1 MFSPLPEEEK
11 CDKLFKNVVKTKG
24 EGRLLHILMGRART
38 GKSGRV
44 LQRIAALGDS
54 SQQILL
60 VPEHAS
66 HVAEMDLCRVCGDTA
81 SRHAEALTFKLL
93 ASRVLGICGGS
104 ADVTLDNGGK
114 LLTLQRTLTELAP
127 SLRVYKRPSQR
138 AAFLES
144 LLAVMEE
151 LQAYAVS
158 PEQLAQSVEQIEG
171 ESGDKLRDLALIYG
185 IYLGKLHAPG
195 HDARDLLEKLEEN
208 LEASGYVD
216 GKDVFL
222 DGFSYFTGRELNI
235 LRLLLRRANSVTVTL
250 LGDTQERELFSESL
264 RVRERLYALACD
276 VGASCEEEILP
287 PAEVHGALD
296 HIERCFFGAADEY
309 DQATD
314 TVTLYEAGTAYS
326 ECEWVA
332 SQILQLVRER
342 GYRYREITVTAR
354 SLDSYAGAIESVFA
368 RYGIPLYYAHRSDI
382 LKSPV
387 LTLLLGALDA
397 ASGGFEYEDVF
408 RCLKTGLAG
417 LSMEECDLLENYALK
432 WELRGAMWTREAP
445 WTAHPDGYGADWTD
459 EARARLEAVNALR
472 ARVQGAFLR
481 LKQGVGGSGAAE
493 KKVRALY
500 DYLEEV
506 NLPETLQA
514 QTEQLFAA
522 GDAQRAE
529 ETAQLWGI
537 LCGVLDQFVE
547 ILGDSTLDAEEF
559 ASLMRLILTQY
570 SVGTIPVTLDA
581 VNLCEMTRNDRHTV
595 RALFLLGANDGV
607 LPAAE
612 NRGGVLRDEDRAALE
627 QHEIFLAPH
636 GMEQFHL
643 EIQNLYAALAQP
655 TEKLTVSYPISD
667 GKGAEKRPSFVI
679 GRIARLLPSISV
691 ETESTD
697 KEYRLSAK
705 STALEYAGEHI
716 GGALWQ
722 YFEKQGDA
730 KSALDAMRAASHYTR
745 GRLSPGAVRTLY
757 GDAVTLSAS
766 RMDKARSCHFAY
778 FMRYGLRAKER
789 TGAGFD
795 AHQIGTFVHDVMEN
809 TLRAAKERGGLHAL
823 SEEALHELVRAS
835 IEAYIDRV
843 LPDLNEKNARFQ
855 YLFRR
860 LCAAV
865 DRIMDEVSEELK
877 SSDFEPLAF
886 ELAFGADGQLPAITI
901 REKNGTARVVGKV
914 DRVDGWLHNGKLY
927 LRVVDYKTGKKSFD
941 LAELRYGL
949 GLQMLLYLFTLKEE
963 GRALFGGQEIVP
975 AGVLYTPAREPM
987 LRCARDTAPEKIE
1000 KARKKELRRSGMV
1013 LEDPAVLQAME
1024 HSALTSPCYLPIAVK
1039 KDGAVT
1045 GSLASA
1051 EQLGKLSKY
1060 VDRLLHEI
1068 TQEVFAGNIDA
1079 DPYARTPQL
1088 SACTYCEFASACH
1101 FENGCGS
1108 DRMEYIKAT
1117 KNDEFW
1123 QHIDEVNGKEARS
1136 DG

>member
-1 MFSPLPEEEK
+1 MITLREK
-11 CDKLFKNVVKTKG
+11 KG

-38 GKSGRV
+38 GKSERV

-104 ADVTLDNGGK
+104 ADVTLDSGGK

-127 SLRVYKRPSQR
+127 VLKVYKRPSQR

-151 LQAYAVS
+151 LQAYAVL
-158 PEQLAQSVEQIEG
+158 PEQLSESVAQIEG
-171 ESGDKLRDLALIYG
+171 ESGDKLRDLSLIYG
-185 IYLGKLHAPG
+185 IYLSKLHAPG
-195 HDARDLLEKLEEN
+195 HDARDVLEKLEEN
-208 LEASGYVD
+208 LEASGYID
-216 GKDVFL
+216 NKDIFL
-222 DGFSYFTGRELNI
+222 DGFSYFTGRELRI
-235 LRLLLRRANSVTVTL
+235 LRILLRRAKSVTVTL
-250 LGDTQERELFSESL
+250 LGDTRDRELFSESL
-264 RVRERLYALACD
+264 RVRERLYELARD
-276 VGASCEEEILP
+276 AGVACEEEILP
-287 PAEVHGALD
+287 QGEVRGALD
-296 HIERCFFGAADEY
+296 HIERCFFGAADEFT
-309 DQATD
+309 QPTD
-314 TVTLYEAGTAYS
+314 AVELYEAG
-326 ECEWVA
+326 
-332 SQILQLVRER
+332 
-342 GYRYREITVTAR
+342 
-354 SLDSYAGAIESVFA
+354 
-368 RYGIPLYYAHRSDI
+368 
-382 LKSPV
+382 
-387 LTLLLGALDA
+387 
-397 ASGGFEYEDVF
+397 
-408 RCLKTGLAG
+408 
-417 LSMEECDLLENYALK
+417 SMAECDILENYALK
-432 WELRGAMWTREAP
+432 WEIRGAMWTRETP
-445 WTAHPDGYGADWTD
+445 WSAHPDGYGEEWTD
-459 EARARLEAVNALR
+459 EARARLKTVNALR
-472 ARVQGAFLR
+472 ERVQGPFAR
-481 LKQGVGGSGAAE
+481 LKKGVGGSGEAE
-493 KKVRALY
+493 QKVRALY
-500 DYLEEV
+500 GYLEEIK
-506 NLPETLQA
+506 LPETLQA

-547 ILGDSTLDAEEF
+547 ILGDAILDAEEF
-559 ASLMRLILTQY
+559 ASLMRLVLTQY

-612 NRGGVLRDEDRAALE
+612 NRGGVLRDEDREALE
-627 QHEIFLAPH
+627 RQQIFLAPH

-655 TEKLTVSYPISD
+655 TEKLTVSYPVSD

-691 ETESTD
+691 ETESAD
-697 KEYRLSAK
+697 KGYRLSAK

-722 YFEKQGDA
+722 YFEGQGDA
-730 KSALDAMRAASHYTR
+730 ERALAAMKDASRYTR
-745 GRLSPGAVRTLY
+745 GHLSRDAVRALY
-757 GDAVTLSAS
+757 GGAVTLSAS
-766 RMDKARSCHFAY
+766 RMDMARSCHFAY
-778 FMRYGLRAKER
+778 FMRYGLKARER

-795 AHQIGTFVHDVMEN
+795 APQIGTFVHDVMEH
-809 TLRAAKERGGLHAL
+809 TLRQAKECGGLHTL
-823 SEEALHELVRAS
+823 SKDKLHALVRAS
-835 IEAYIDRV
+835 IEEYIDRV
-843 LPDLNEKNARFQ
+843 LPDLCEKSARFR
-855 YLFRR
+855 YLFNR
-860 LCAAV
+860 LCATV
-865 DRIMDEVSEELK
+865 ERIMDEVSEELQ

-886 ELAFGADGQLPAITI
+886 ELEFGADGQLPAITI
-901 REKNGTARVVGKV
+901 REENGTARVVGKV
-914 DRVDGWLHNGKLY
+914 DRVDGWLHDGKLY

-963 GRALFGGQEIVP
+963 GQMLFGGHEIVP

-987 LRCARDTAPEKIE
+987 LRCARDTEPETIE
-1000 KARKKELRRSGMV
+1000 KALKKELRRSGMV

-1024 HSALTSPCYLPIAVK
+1024 HSALESPCYLPIAVK
-1039 KDGAVT
+1039 RDGAVT

-1060 VDRLLHEI
+1060 VDHILHEI

-1079 DPYARTPQL
+1079 DPYARTPQQ

-1123 QHIDEVNGKEARS
+1123 QYIDELNGEGAHEN
-1136 DG
+1136 G

>member
-1 MFSPLPEEEK
+1 MINFLKMLSK
-11 CDKLFKNVVKTKG
+11 QKG
-24 EGRLLHILMGRART
+24 EGCLLHILMGRART

-195 HDARDLLEKLEEN
+195 RDARDLLEKLEEN

-216 GKDVFL
+216 GKDIFL

-264 RVRERLYALACD
+264 RVRERLYALARD
-276 VGASCEEEILP
+276 VGVSCEEEILP
-287 PAEVHGALD
+287 PAEAHGALD

-314 TVTLYEAGTAYS
+314 AVTLYEAGTAYS

-354 SLDSYAGAIESVFA
+354 SLDSYAGAVESVFA

-472 ARVQGAFLR
+472 ARMQGAFLR

-514 QTEQLFAA
+514 QTERLFAA

-547 ILGDSTLDAEEF
+547 ILGDTTLDAEEF

-612 NRGGVLRDEDRAALE
+612 NRGGVLRDEDREALE
-627 QHEIFLAPH
+627 RQQIFLAPH

-655 TEKLTVSYPISD
+655 TEKLTVSYPVSD

-691 ETESTD
+691 ETESAD

-745 GRLSPGAVRTLY
+745 GRLSPGAVRALY

-795 AHQIGTFVHDVMEN
+795 APQIGTFVHDVMEN

-843 LPDLNEKNARFQ
+843 LPDLNEKSARFQ

-901 REKNGTARVVGKV
+901 REKNGMARVVGKV

-1123 QHIDEVNGKEARS
+1123 QHIDEVNGKEAREN
-1136 DG
+1136 G

>member
-1 MFSPLPEEEK
+1 MINFLKMLSK
-11 CDKLFKNVVKTKG
+11 QKG
-24 EGRLLHILMGRART
+24 EGCLLHILMGRART

-195 HDARDLLEKLEEN
+195 RDARDLLEKLEEN
-208 LEASGYVD
+208 LEASGYID
-216 GKDVFL
+216 NKDIFL
-222 DGFSYFTGRELNI
+222 DGFSYFTGREMNI

-264 RVRERLYALACD
+264 RVRERLYALARD
-276 VGASCEEEILP
+276 VGVSCEEEILP
-287 PAEVHGALD
+287 PAEAHGALD

-314 TVTLYEAGTAYS
+314 AVTLYEAGTAYS

-332 SQILQLVRER
+332 SQILQLVREQ

-354 SLDSYAGAIESVFA
+354 SLDSYAGAVESVFA

-459 EARARLEAVNALR
+459 EARVRLEAVNALR

-500 DYLEEV
+500 DYLEDV

-547 ILGDSTLDAEEF
+547 ILGDTTLDAEEF

-612 NRGGVLRDEDRAALE
+612 NRGGVLRDEDREALE
-627 QHEIFLAPH
+627 RQQIFLAPH

-655 TEKLTVSYPISD
+655 TEKLTVSYPVSD

-691 ETESTD
+691 ETESAD

-745 GRLSPGAVRTLY
+745 GRLSPGAVRALY

-795 AHQIGTFVHDVMEN
+795 APQIGTFVHDVMEN

-843 LPDLNEKNARFQ
+843 LPDLNEKSARFQ

>member
-1 MFSPLPEEEK
+1 MINFLKMLSK
-11 CDKLFKNVVKTKG
+11 QKG

-93 ASRVLGICGGS
+93 ASRVLSICGGS

-195 HDARDLLEKLEEN
+195 RDARDLLEKLEEN

-250 LGDTQERELFSESL
+250 LGDTQDRELFSESL
-264 RVRERLYALACD
+264 RVRERLYALARD
-276 VGASCEEEILP
+276 VGVSCEEEILP

-314 TVTLYEAGTAYS
+314 AVTLYEAGSAYS

-354 SLDSYAGAIESVFA
+354 SLDSYAGAVESVFA

-514 QTEQLFAA
+514 QTERLFAA

-547 ILGDSTLDAEEF
+547 ILGDTTLDAEEF

-691 ETESTD
+691 ETESVD
-697 KEYRLSAK
+697 KEYRLSTRT
-705 STALEYAGEHI
+705 TALEYAGEQI
-716 GGALWQ
+716 GGALWR

-730 KSALDAMRAASHYTR
+730 KSALEAMRAASHYTR
-745 GRLSPGAVRTLY
+745 GRLSPGAVRALY

-795 AHQIGTFVHDVMEN
+795 APQIGTFVHDVMEN

-843 LPDLNEKNARFQ
+843 LPDLNEKSARFQ

-865 DRIMDEVSEELK
+865 DRIMDEVSEELQ

-886 ELAFGADGQLPAITI
+886 ELEFGADGQLPAITI

-963 GRALFGGQEIVP
+963 RRALFGGQEIVP

-1079 DPYARTPQL
+1079 DPYARTPQQ

-1123 QHIDEVNGKEARS
+1123 QYIDEVNGKEARS